1 MNSFRPNALY
11 LLLAICGASASISSA
26 QAQLLFSQYI
36 DGNSNKKG
44 LEIFNP
50 DSTTANLSEY
60 QIQQFSNGAT
70 AATATFTLEGSLA
83 SQGKH
88 LIGRREL
95 KTELDTSK
103 IAVVNQVANLAFNGD
118 DALVL
123 LHKGVA
129 VDRFGR
135 VGERPTGGWGTTV
148 QSTGNSFSRTNKS
161 NSATSVDPT
170 TAFDLDTT
178 WTAWADRNQFS
189 NLSAS
194 STPPTPPANTPLS
207 CSTTDTPIADLR
219 SANAE
224 QQKTYTVRGIIT
236 ADYRY
241 SNGFSGLYIQTPD
254 NKAKPNISNAMFVF
268 IPSTSTVKG
277 GQVGDEVILQ
287 GRLTTFQNQLQLDNV
302 QQDIQSCA
310 INQLG
315 QITPKSIELPFASLS
330 DASIHSPARYQ
341 GMWVKLPQT
350 LTVSENFNYGRFG
363 ELSLSLGRLY
373 IPTNLFPAN
382 SAEAKAT
389 AQKNLLSKIILDD
402 GYNNQNRTPWLPSAF
417 NAQNTLRS
425 GYTISNI
432 SGIIEQRFNN
442 WRVQPILNA
451 PVPTVSSSANPRAPI
466 TAKDSQ
472 HVRIA
477 AFNVLNY
484 DNGKAKGFPTERGAP
499 SKAEFDKQHAK
510 IIAALK
516 DINADVYGLMEIA
529 NNGFDDTS
537 AIANL
542 ARGLGADWRYISP
555 ENLDRLGSDAIAVG
569 ILYNSKRV
577 KPFNKAAVLD
587 LGERNRTTIAQ
598 SFQSLDSDQ
607 VFTVVPNH
615 LKSKSC
621 SNVDAA
627 SLDAD
632 QKDGQACW
640 NDTRVKAIDQLMAW
654 IATNPTQ
661 VPAALSKPN
670 VLILG
675 DMNSYAKEDPMLNL
689 EKAGYKVL
697 LNDSKV
703 GQGST
708 AYTYV
713 FGVSSDQA
721 GNGGAGSLDNAI
733 ADPDLYDHV
742 KRVFAWP
749 INADEPTVLSYNEA
763 FKTDEQKLA
772 FYTADAYRSSDHDPV
787 IVDLSLKK
795 TPTTLPPVTTPPV
808 IAPPTTTVTTTS
820 NTSGGSFGLW
830 TLFGLGLLGVA
841 SRLKRNKV

>member
-1 MNSFRPNALY
+1 MKRFKPNMLT
-11 LLLAICGASASISSA
+11 LSLAVFGACASLSSA
-26 QAQLLFSQYI
+26 HAQLLFSQYV

-50 DSTTANLSEY
+50 DNTTANLSEY

-70 AATATFTLEGSLA
+70 TATATFTLEGNLA
-83 SQGKH
+83 SQGKY
-88 LIGRREL
+88 LVGRSEL
-95 KTELDTSK
+95 KTELDSSK
-103 IAVVNQVANLAFNGD
+103 LAVVNQVVNLSFNGD

-123 LHKGVA
+123 LHKGIA

-135 VGERPTGGWGTTV
+135 VGERPEGGWGTTV
-148 QSTGNSFSRTNKS
+148 KSTSNSFSRTNKT
-161 NSATSVDPT
+161 NRATSIDPT
-170 TAFDLDTT
+170 TAFDLGAG
-178 WTAWADRNQFS
+178 WTAWTDRNLFS
-189 NLSAS
+189 NLIAS
-194 STPPTPPANTPLS
+194 STPSTPTPPANTPLN

-268 IPSTSTVKG
+268 IPATSTVKG

-315 QITPKSIELPFASLS
+315 QITPKSVELPFASLS
-330 DASIHSPARYQ
+330 DANVHSPTRYQ

-373 IPTNLFPAN
+373 IPTNLFVAN

-417 NAQNTLRS
+417 NAKNTLRS
-425 GYTISNI
+425 GYNLNNVT
-432 SGIIEQRFNN
+432 GIMEYRFNN
-442 WRVQPILNA
+442 WRVQPIQNA
-451 PVPTVSSSANPRAPI
+451 PVPTVIASSNPRASLA
-466 TAKDSQ
+466 AKNRDD
-472 HVRIA
+472 VRVA

-484 DNGKAKGFPTERGAP
+484 DNGSTGFPTERGA
-499 SKAEFDKQHAK
+499 SSQAEFDKQHQK
-510 IIAALK
+510 ILAALK
-516 DINADVYGLMEIA
+516 AIDADVYALMEIA
-529 NNGFDDTS
+529 NNGYDDKS
-537 AIANL
+537 AIAYL
-542 ARGLGADWRYISP
+542 TRSLGADWKYITPNS
-555 ENLDRLGSDAIAVG
+555 LTRLGGDAIAVG
-569 ILYNSKRV
+569 IIYNSQRV
-577 KPFNKAAVLD
+577 KPFNKPAILD
-587 LGERNRTTIAQ
+587 LGDRNRTTLAQ
-598 SFQSLDSDQ
+598 SFQQIDTNT

-621 SNVDAA
+621 GTVDAA

-632 QKDGQACW
+632 QKDGQSCW
-640 NDTRVKAIDQLMAW
+640 NNTRVKAVEQLITW
-654 IATNPTQ
+654 IASNPTQ
-661 VPAALSKPN
+661 VPAAVSKPN
-670 VLILG
+670 FLVLG
-675 DMNSYAKEDPMLNL
+675 DMNSYAKEDPMQKL
-689 EKAGYKVL
+689 EQAQYKLL
-697 LNDSKV
+697 LNDGKV

-713 FGVSSDQA
+713 FGVSSDLG
-721 GNGGAGSLDNAI
+721 GNGGAGNLDHAI
-733 ADPDLYDHV
+733 ADPDLYSKV
-742 KRVFAWP
+742 SRTFAWP
-749 INADEPTVLSYNEA
+749 INADEPTALGYDEE

-772 FYTADAYRSSDHDPV
+772 FYAADAYRSSDHDPV
-787 IVDLSLKK
+787 IVDMRLKSSVTF
-795 TPTTLPPVTTPPV
+795 TPITS
-808 IAPPTTTVTTTS
+808 TVTTTS
-820 NTSGGSFGLW
+820 SVSGGGVGLW
-830 TLFGLGLLGVA
+830 ALLGLGLLGMA
-841 SRLKRNKV
+841 ARMKTERS